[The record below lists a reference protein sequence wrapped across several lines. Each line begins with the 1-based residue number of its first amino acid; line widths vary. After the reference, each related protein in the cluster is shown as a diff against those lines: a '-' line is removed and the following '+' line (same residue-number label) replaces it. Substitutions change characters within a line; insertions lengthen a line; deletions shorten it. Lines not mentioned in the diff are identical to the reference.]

1 MLCSRFSPSFHSGFF
16 LRLAIHLHI
25 LSIFKVTVLKF
36 STYFVSS
43 TWYSLI
49 ENFKNIHWA
58 WKYSILCFL
67 IYIIDL
73 YFSTTLLTDTL
84 QHLLYIWKKNC
95 LCQFDMHR
103 ILFTYVKSVQSC
115 RHAQEAVLG
124 LRCITSHVD
133 AHCRTG
139 IFCRTGT
146 LCHKSDNCGT
156 LRRTRFGLYPLSY
169 IDAASTTIKKGRKRG
184 WLSQIAEET

>member
-1 MLCSRFSPSFHSGFF
+1 VF
-16 LRLAIHLHI
+16 LNIHHR
-25 LSIFKVTVLKF
+25 SIFFNYTV
-36 STYFVSS
+36 
-43 TWYSLI
+43 
-49 ENFKNIHWA
+49 N
-58 WKYSILCFL
+58 
-67 IYIIDL
+67 
-73 YFSTTLLTDTL
+73 LTDTL
-84 QHLLYIWKKNC
+84 QHLLYIWKENC

-169 IDAASTTIKKGRKRG
+169 IDAASTTIKKAENVADCHKSQKKRSG
-184 WLSQIAEET
+184 VFINAATSQHGIRS